1 MFTKIKSVNSMKSN
15 QLYFSMLVVAMSLG
29 TAWAIRGQFGHEHGA
44 AWAGGIGSLAVLL
57 VAKRQDWLAKSFSVV
72 LAGAL
77 GWGLGGM
84 MSYGLVVGYGR
95 GSDWPNVFY
104 GLSMLFVIGGL
115 YGFLGGGLFGLGL
128 SNTIKKPVKWPKL
141 ILEMALITL
150 VLVTILVT
158 ISVLTWALCFSASAT
173 LSSSL
178 ATRSRHSDS
187 TA

>member
-1 MFTKIKSVNSMKSN
+1 MKSK

-44 AWAGGIGSLAVLL
+44 AWAGGIGSLATLL
-57 VAKRQDWLAKSFSVV
+57 VVKRKDWLAKSFSVV

-115 YGFLGGGLFGLGL
+115 YGFLGGGLF
-128 SNTIKKPVKWPKL
+128 P
-141 ILEMALITL
+141 
-150 VLVTILVT
+150 
-158 ISVLTWALCFSASAT
+158 
-173 LSSSL
+173 
-178 ATRSRHSDS
+178 
-187 TA
+187 